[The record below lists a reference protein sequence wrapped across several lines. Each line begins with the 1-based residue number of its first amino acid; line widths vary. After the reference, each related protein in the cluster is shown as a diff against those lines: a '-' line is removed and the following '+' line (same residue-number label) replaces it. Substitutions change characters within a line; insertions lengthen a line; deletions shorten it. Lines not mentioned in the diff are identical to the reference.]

1 MKMNL
6 KRIALM
12 LICICATFNAFAQ
25 KQSEGKPSV
34 FVDYFYHPSNVPE
47 SWIEALR
54 NKVLEGLQETQRVII
69 TDVDSEAALKLEKSR
84 REEGE
89 LSAGGDANRL
99 STMSKL
105 GANYLIQ
112 GVVTSFSTEYKKS
125 SSGDSHWYT
134 ASVNY
139 TIKVINPKDGTTI
152 ASENFKH
159 GNTITEMST
168 GNTEDEAAVDITKF
182 ARKDMREL
190 VNEAFKLN
198 GTIIEINESKGD
210 EAKQVYISLGSSHGV
225 TPKGSFKVF
234 VLRTVAGRASR
245 KEIGELKVNAIEGE
259 DLTLCDVKKGGKE
272 IKEAMEAKQT
282 IEVEVFHKAS
292 LGSKLKKGIGSVM

>member
-1 MKMNL
+1 
-6 KRIALM
+6 
-12 LICICATFNAFAQ
+12 
-25 KQSEGKPSV
+25 
-34 FVDYFYHPSNVPE
+34 
-47 SWIEALR
+47 
-54 NKVLEGLQETQRVII
+54 
-69 TDVDSEAALKLEKSR
+69 
-84 REEGE
+84 
-89 LSAGGDANRL
+89 
-99 STMSKL
+99 
-105 GANYLIQ
+105 
-112 GVVTSFSTEYKKS
+112 
-125 SSGDSHWYT
+125 
-134 ASVNY
+134 
-139 TIKVINPKDGTTI
+139 
-152 ASENFKH
+152 
-159 GNTITEMST
+159 
-168 GNTEDEAAVDITKF
+168 
-182 ARKDMREL
+182 MREL

-210 EAKQVYISLGSSHGV
+210 EAKQVYISLGSNHGV